1 MNFGE
6 ENIENVPPYKF
17 VFAYFPHPF
26 KKQAQRIEHINK

>member
-17 VFAYFPHPF
+17 VFAYFPHLL
-26 KKQAQRIEHINK
+26 KKTSAADRAH